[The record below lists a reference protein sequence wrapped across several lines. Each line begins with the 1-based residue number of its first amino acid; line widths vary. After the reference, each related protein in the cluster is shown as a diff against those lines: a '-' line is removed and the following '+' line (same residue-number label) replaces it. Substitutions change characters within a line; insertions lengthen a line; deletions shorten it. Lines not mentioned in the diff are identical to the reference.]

1 MTVFKVSLSV
11 GAIILAA
18 AGLGSIASAEDRAP
32 GDDTF
37 GSIVG
42 DDCGGERCIAIAR
55 GLFDF
60 LDRRLHGLQGNGRA
74 CADCHMPSDHFQLSP
89 ANVEAR
95 FQNLQS
101 RRLVNSH
108 ADDPLFRPVDAND
121 YRINGD
127 SASDF
132 SNLRENALIRITFP
146 LPANVKLLDCGSAVP
161 CPVTARPTSETSV
174 DVWRMVPTVNNVNLT
189 GPDGLDPW
197 PRGPNP
203 AGGYQLDGRF
213 ATLQQQALAAL
224 TAHAEIQ
231 VAPGQG
237 MLDDLSA
244 FENVLFSSPGV
255 RRLSNAVSVG
265 VTPLPNADPPLN
277 ELEQAGKVVFTRAC
291 GQCHGGPG
299 QSTPQAPAVRYH
311 DISTQCPR
319 TVDTDPLAPRFV
331 FKPCPASLARN
342 VRSYEITL
350 PNGVTTPTG
359 SSTIRRT
366 SSDPGRALLTGFA
379 TVGPPAADDWNKFD
393 VPSLLG
399 ISKTAPY
406 FHNNSAAT
414 LEEVLNHYT
423 AFFKRVQANVPI
435 NGKLPPAISTDGV
448 HADRPPAPEEIAA
461 LLAYLRIL

>member
-1 MTVFKVSLSV
+1 MTVFKVSLSI
-11 GAIILAA
+11 GAMILAA
-18 AGLGSIASAEDRAP
+18 AGLGSIAAAEDQEP
-32 GDDTF
+32 GDLF
-37 GSIVG
+37 QSIVG

-55 GLFDF
+55 GAFDF

-74 CADCHMPSDHFQLSP
+74 CADCHMLSDHFQLSP

-101 RRLVNSH
+101 RRLVNPH

-132 SNLRENALIRITFP
+132 SNLRENALVRISLP

-161 CPVTARPTSETSV
+161 CPVSALPTSETSV
-174 DVWRMVPTVNNVNLT
+174 DVWRMVPTVNNVKLT
-189 GPDGLDPW
+189 GPDGVNPW
-197 PRGPNP
+197 ARGPDP
-203 AGGYQLDGRF
+203 SGGYQLDGRF

-237 MLDDLSA
+237 TLDDLSA

-255 RRLSNAVSVG
+255 RRLSNAVSAG

-319 TVDTDPLAPRFV
+319 PVDTGPLAPRFV

-342 VRSYEITL
+342 VRTYEITL
-350 PNGVTTPTG
+350 PNGVTTLTG

-379 TVGPPAADDWNKFD
+379 TLGPPAADDWNKFD
-393 VPSLLG
+393 VPSLRG

-414 LEEVLNHYT
+414 LEDVVAHYT
-423 AFFKRVQANVPI
+423 EFFKRVQANVI
-435 NGKLPPAISTDGV
+435 GTKLPPAISTDGV
-448 HADRPPAPEEIAA
+448 KPDRPPVPAEIPA
-461 LLAYLRIL
+461 LLAYLRKL

>member
-11 GAIILAA
+11 GAMILAA
-18 AGLGSIASAEDRAP
+18 AGLGSIAVAEDQGP

-37 GSIVG
+37 NSIVG
-42 DDCGGERCIAIAR
+42 DDCDGERCIAVAR

-60 LDRRLHGLQGNGRA
+60 LDRRLHGLKGNGRA
-74 CADCHMPSDHFQLSP
+74 CADCHMLSDHFQLSP

-95 FQNLQS
+95 FQNLQA
-101 RRLVNSH
+101 RRLENPH

-127 SASDF
+127 RASDF

-146 LPANVKLLDCGSAVP
+146 LPPNMHLIDPATNLPS
-161 CPVTARPTSETSV
+161 SETSV
-174 DVWRMVPTVNNVNLT
+174 DVWRMVPTVNNVKLT
-189 GPDGLDPW
+189 GPDGINPW

-203 AGGYQLDGRF
+203 SGGYQLDGRF
-213 ATLQQQALAAL
+213 ATLQEQALAAL
-224 TAHAEIQ
+224 TVHAEIQ
-231 VAPGQG
+231 VAPLQG

-244 FENVLFSSPGV
+244 FESVLFSSRGV
-255 RRLSNAVSVG
+255 RRLSNAVSAG
-265 VTPLPNADPPLN
+265 VTPLPDADPPLN

-319 TVDTDPLAPRFV
+319 PVDTGPLAPRFV

-342 VRSYEITL
+342 VRTYEITL
-350 PNGVTTPTG
+350 PKGVTSPNG

-379 TVGPPAADDWNKFD
+379 TLGPPAADDWNKLD
-393 VPSLLG
+393 VPSLRG

-414 LEEVLNHYT
+414 LEEVVDHYT
-423 AFFKRVQANVPI
+423 AFFKRVQANVV
-435 NGKLPPAISTDGV
+435 GTKLPPAISTDGV
-448 HADRPPAPEEIAA
+448 SPDRPPLPEEVPA
-461 LLAYLRIL
+461 LLAYLRKL

>member
-1 MTVFKVSLSV
+1 
-11 GAIILAA
+11 
-18 AGLGSIASAEDRAP
+18 
-32 GDDTF
+32 
-37 GSIVG
+37 
-42 DDCGGERCIAIAR
+42 
-55 GLFDF
+55 
-60 LDRRLHGLQGNGRA
+60 
-74 CADCHMPSDHFQLSP
+74 
-89 ANVEAR
+89 
-95 FQNLQS
+95 
-101 RRLVNSH
+101 
-108 ADDPLFRPVDAND
+108 VDAND

-132 SNLRENALIRITFP
+132 SNLRQNALIRITLP
-146 LPANVKLLDCGSAVP
+146 LPPNIRLIDPATNMPS
-161 CPVTARPTSETSV
+161 SETSV
-174 DVWRMVPTVNNVNLT
+174 DVWRMVPTVNNVKLT
-189 GPDGLDPW
+189 GPDGLNPW
-197 PRGPNP
+197 PRGPDP
-203 AGGYQLDGRF
+203 SGGYQLDGRF
-213 ATLQQQALAAL
+213 ATLQQQALGAL

-255 RRLSNAVSVG
+255 RRLSNAVSAG
-265 VTPLPNADPPLN
+265 VTPLPDADPPLN

-319 TVDTDPLAPRFV
+319 TVDTGPLAPRFV

-342 VRSYEITL
+342 IRSYEITL
-350 PNGVTTPTG
+350 PMGVTSPTG

-379 TVGPPAADDWNKFD
+379 TVGPPAADDWNKLD
-393 VPSLLG
+393 VPSLRG

-414 LEEVLNHYT
+414 LEEVVAHYT
-423 AFFKRVQANVPI
+423 EFFKRVQANVI
-435 NGKLPPAISTDGV
+435 GTKLPPAISTDGV
-448 HADRPPAPEEIAA
+448 NPDRPPHPEEIPA
-461 LLAYLRIL
+461 LLAYLRKL

>member
-1 MTVFKVSLSV
+1 MTVFKVSLTV
-11 GAIILAA
+11 GAMILAA
-18 AGLGSIASAEDRAP
+18 AGLGSIAAAQDRAP

-37 GSIVG
+37 ESLVG

-55 GLFDF
+55 GAFDF
-60 LDRRLHGLQGNGRA
+60 LDRRLHGLKGNGRA
-74 CADCHMPSDHFQLSP
+74 CADCHMPGDHFQLSP
-89 ANVEAR
+89 ADVEAR
-95 FQNLQS
+95 FQNLQA
-101 RRLVNSH
+101 RRLENPH

-132 SNLRENALIRITFP
+132 SNLRQNALIRITFP
-146 LPANVKLLDCGSAVP
+146 LPPNIRLIDPATNMAS
-161 CPVTARPTSETSV
+161 SETSV
-174 DVWRMVPTVNNVNLT
+174 DVWRMVPTVNNVKLS
-189 GPDGLDPW
+189 GPDGLNPW

-203 AGGYQLDGRF
+203 SGGYQLDGRF
-213 ATLQQQALAAL
+213 ATLQQQALGAL

-237 MLDDLSA
+237 MLDDLGA

-255 RRLSNAVSVG
+255 RRLSNAVSAG
-265 VTPLPNADPPLN
+265 VTPLPSADPPLN

-319 TVDTDPLAPRFV
+319 PVDTGPLAPRFV

-393 VPSLLG
+393 VPSLRG

-414 LEEVLNHYT
+414 LEEVVAHYT
-423 AFFKRVQANVPI
+423 EFFKRVQANVI
-435 NGKLPPAISTDGV
+435 GTKLPPAISTDGMNP
-448 HADRPPAPEEIAA
+448 DRPPHPEEIPA
-461 LLAYLRIL
+461 LLAYLRKL

>member
-11 GAIILAA
+11 GALILAA
-18 AGLGSIASAEDRAP
+18 AGLGSIAAAEDQVP
-32 GDDTF
+32 GGDTF
-37 GSIVG
+37 QSIAG
-42 DDCGGERCIAIAR
+42 DDCDGERCIAVAR

-60 LDRRLHGLQGNGRA
+60 LDRRLHGLKGNGRA
-74 CADCHMPSDHFQLSP
+74 CADCHMLSDHFQLSP

-95 FQNLQS
+95 FQNLQA
-101 RRLVNSH
+101 RRLENPH

-132 SNLRENALIRITFP
+132 SNLRQNALIRITFP
-146 LPANVKLLDCGSAVP
+146 LPPNIRLIDPATNQPS
-161 CPVTARPTSETSV
+161 SETSV
-174 DVWRMVPTVNNVNLT
+174 DVWRMVPTVNNVKLT
-189 GPDGLDPW
+189 GPDGLNPW
-197 PRGPNP
+197 PRGPDP
-203 AGGYQLDGRF
+203 SGGYQLDGRF

-244 FENVLFSSPGV
+244 FENVLFSSPRV
-255 RRLSNAVSVG
+255 RRLSNAVSAG

-299 QSTPQAPAVRYH
+299 QSTPQAPAIRYH

-319 TVDTDPLAPRFV
+319 PVDTGPLAPRFV

-342 VRSYEITL
+342 VRTYSIML
-350 PNGVTTPTG
+350 PPGVTAPDGTNFV
-359 SSTIRRT
+359 RRT

-379 TVGPPAADDWNKFD
+379 GVGPPANDDWNKLD
-393 VPSLLG
+393 VPGLRG

-414 LEEVLNHYT
+414 LEEVVDHYT
-423 AFFKRVQANVPI
+423 EHFKKVLINVRAAGGPTA
-435 NGKLPPAISTDGV
+435 KLPPAISTDGV
-448 HADRPPAPEEIAA
+448 NSDRPAHPEEIPA
-461 LLAYLRIL
+461 LLAYLRKL

>member
-11 GAIILAA
+11 GAMILAA
-18 AGLGSIASAEDRAP
+18 AGLGSIAAAEDRAP

-74 CADCHMPSDHFQLSP
+74 CADCHMLSDHFQLSP

-146 LPANVKLLDCGSAVP
+146 LPPNIRLIDPATDMPS
-161 CPVTARPTSETSV
+161 SETSV
-174 DVWRMVPTVNNVNLT
+174 DVWRMVPTVNNVKLT
-189 GPDGLDPW
+189 GPDGLNPW
-197 PRGPNP
+197 PRGPDP
-203 AGGYQLDGRF
+203 SGGYQLDGRF
-213 ATLQQQALAAL
+213 ATLQHQALAAL

-244 FENVLFSSPGV
+244 FENLLFSSPGV
-255 RRLSNAVSVG
+255 RRLSNAVSAG

-277 ELEQAGKVVFTRAC
+277 ELEQVGKVVFTRAC

-319 TVDTDPLAPRFV
+319 PVDTGPLAPRFV
-331 FKPCPASLARN
+331 FKPCPVSLARN
-342 VRSYEITL
+342 VRTYEITL
-350 PNGVTTPTG
+350 PKGITTPTG

-379 TVGPPAADDWNKFD
+379 GVGPPAADDWNKLD
-393 VPSLLG
+393 VPGLRG

-414 LEEVLNHYT
+414 LEEVVDHYT
-423 AFFKRVQANVPI
+423 AFFKRVQANVVPP
-435 NGKLPPAISTDGV
+435 NKLPPAISTDGV
-448 HADRPPAPEEIAA
+448 NADRPPIPAEVPA
-461 LLAYLRIL
+461 LLAYLRKL